1 MRYICN
7 SKEKHYTMSYR
18 FPLTFALVL
27 LASVAQALP
36 ANDLQSRMTQKALGL
51 IAQMTSDEKINQL
64 LNSAPAIERLNI
76 PAYNWWNEALH
87 GVARSGRATV
97 FPEPIALAASFDT
110 AMIYKVATAIG
121 DEGRAKYNIAQKM
134 GNLGQYAGLT
144 YWSPNVNIFRDPRW
158 GRGMETYGEDP
169 YLTSRIGVAF
179 VKGLQGNDPFYLKAA
194 ACAKHFAVHS
204 GPEALRH
211 EFNVDPSLK
220 DLYETYLPAFEAL
233 VKEARVEAVMSA
245 YNRVYGASAT
255 GSTLLLTDI
264 LRKQWGFTGHVVSD
278 CDAVADIYQGHGLA
292 KTAAEASVI
301 ALKSG
306 LNLNCGSSF
315 RALKQ
320 ALDEK
325 MITEADLDK
334 ALLPL
339 MMTRLKL
346 GILPGQEPTPY
357 DNIPES
363 VIASDQHA
371 ALAREAALKG
381 MVLLK
386 NDRNTL
392 PVNKEIRTMYVTGP
406 YATDVSVML
415 GNYYGVSSRLS
426 TFLEGIVAK
435 VSSGTS
441 INYKIGFQST
451 VPNVNPIDWT
461 TGEARSAEVCV
472 IVMGLSSAMEGEE
485 GEAISSPTKG
495 DRISLALPQHQLEF
509 LRKVRRNNRNK
520 IVTVLT
526 GGSPMDVKEIAELSD
541 ALILAWYPGQEG
553 GLALGDLLFGD
564 ISPSGKLPV
573 TFPVTAD
580 SLPAFEDYSM
590 EGRTYKYMTHNI
602 QYPFGYGLTYSK
614 VEYSGVE
621 LIAPKNKS
629 VQPYQVKV
637 IIENTG
643 KYAVEDVP
651 QLYLTTPLAGVQ
663 TPLQSLIGF
672 QRVALKPGE
681 KKEVIFEVRPD
692 QLQMVTEDG
701 SKKLLKGVYRFTVS
715 GAAPGKRT
723 TELGVPS
730 GSVMFTI

>member
-1 MRYICN
+1 MNYRY
-7 SKEKHYTMSYR
+7 S
-18 FPLTFALVL
+18 LTLFLALFAFVFQVL
-27 LASVAQALP
+27 SAD
-36 ANDLQSRMTQKALGL
+36 DLQIRMTQKALDL
-51 IAQMTSDEKINQL
+51 IAQMTPDEKINQL
-64 LNSAPAIERLNI
+64 LNNAPGIERLNI
-76 PAYNWWNEALH
+76 PSYNWWNEALH

-97 FPEPIALAASFDT
+97 FPQPIALASSFDT
-110 AMIYKVATAIG
+110 AMIFKVASAIS

-134 GNLGQYAGLT
+134 GNRGQYAGLT

-169 YLTSRIGVAF
+169 YLAGRIGVSF
-179 VKGLQGNDPFYLKAA
+179 VKGLQGDDPFYLKAA

-211 EFNVDPSLK
+211 EFDVSPSLK

-233 VKEARVEAVMSA
+233 VKEAKVEAVMSA

-255 GSTLLLTDI
+255 GSKLLLTDI
-264 LRKQWGFTGHVVSD
+264 LRDKWGFTGHVVSD

-292 KTAAEASVI
+292 KTAEEASVI

-306 LNLNCGSSF
+306 LNLNCGTSF
-315 RALKQ
+315 KALKQ
-320 ALDEK
+320 ALENK
-325 MITEADLDK
+325 MITVADLDK

-346 GILPGQEPTPY
+346 GIMPGQEPSPY
-357 DNIPES
+357 DHIPES
-363 VIASDQHA
+363 VIASEEHA
-371 ALAREAALKG
+371 ALAREAAQKG

-386 NDRNTL
+386 NAGGTL
-392 PVNKEIRTMYVTGP
+392 PLDKNIRTMYVTGP
-406 YATDVSVML
+406 YATDASVML
-415 GNYYGVSSRLS
+415 GNYFGMSPRLS

-441 INYKIGFQST
+441 INYKIGFQPT
-451 VPNVNPIDWT
+451 VPSVNPIDWT
-461 TGEARSAEVCV
+461 TGEARNAQVCV
-472 IVMGLSSAMEGEE
+472 VFMGISTAIEGEE
-485 GEAISSPTKG
+485 GDAISSPTKG
-495 DRISLALPQHQLEF
+495 DKATLAVPAHQMEF
-509 LRKVRRNNRNK
+509 LRKVRRGNRNK

-573 TFPVTAD
+573 TFPVSAD

-590 EGRTYKYMTHNI
+590 QGRTYKYMTGNI
-602 QYPFGYGLTYSK
+602 QYPFGYGLTYST
-614 VEYSGVE
+614 VAYSDIS
-621 LIAPKNKS
+621 LIAPGKKS
-629 VQPYQVKV
+629 GESYQVKV
-637 IIENTG
+637 MVENQG

-651 QLYLTTPLAGVQ
+651 QLYLKAPLAGVQ
-663 TPLQSLIGF
+663 TPWQSLVGF
-672 QRVALKPGE
+672 QRVTLKPGE
-681 KKEVIFEVRPD
+681 KKEVIFKVSPK
-692 QLQMVTEDG
+692 QLQMVTGDG
-701 SKKLLKGVYRFTVS
+701 TKKLLKGAYTLTVS

-730 GSVMFTI
+730 GSVSFTL